1 MPVDPFLQAFL
12 STFPPSPEVIE
23 DYDAYRAASEAG
35 AEVLADQVINPGP
48 EVMSRRAVSL
58 PVAGGTID
66 LLVYVPFTLGPH
78 AAHLFLHGGGWMAG
92 TIHQKFIDAVCRE
105 RCVGADC
112 VVVAVNYRKAPEH
125 KFPIPLNDCAAALD
139 WVVAN
144 ASELNINSSCITIS
158 GQSAG
163 ANLAAALTLKTRDEG
178 GPRLAFQVLEVPP
191 TDLTKGHLRYECAS
205 GYGLSLKDAEL
216 CVGAYLRSPEDAS
229 NPYASPLLAPDLSGL
244 PPALILTSEY
254 DILRDDGEAYATRL
268 KAEGVPVTYA
278 MYEGH
283 IHGSSA
289 FTKVIAS
296 AHAWQGQVIAALL
309 AVHQGCQVVQVPIG
323 S

>member
-1 MPVDPFLQAFL
+1 VPKERPMPVDPFLQALL
-12 STFPPSPEVIE
+12 SSLPPSPDVIE
-23 DYDAYRAASEAG
+23 DYGAYRAASEAG
-35 AEVLADQVINPGP
+35 AEILADQVMNPGP
-48 EVMSRRAVSL
+48 AVMDRRAVAL
-58 PVAGGTID
+58 AVQGGTID
-66 LLVYVPFTLGPH
+66 LLVYTPFTPGPH

-92 TIHQKFIDAVCRE
+92 SIHQKFIDAVCRE
-105 RCVGADC
+105 RCIGADC

-125 KFPIPLNDCAAALD
+125 KFPVPLNDCAAALD

-144 ASELNINSSCITIS
+144 ADELNIDPTCITIS

-163 ANLAAALTLKTRDEG
+163 ANLAAGLTLKARDEG

-191 TDLTKGHLRYECAS
+191 TDLTKRHLRHECAS

-216 CVGAYLRSPEDAS
+216 CLDAYLQSPEDARS
-229 NPYASPLLAPDLSGL
+229 PYASPLLADDLSGL

-254 DILRDDGEAYATRL
+254 DILRNDGEVYAERL
-268 KAEGVPVTYA
+268 KAAGVPVTYA

-296 AHAWQGQVIAALL
+296 ARAWQEQVIAALRE
-309 AVHQGCQVVQVPIG
+309 VHH